1 MENPRSTDVLIVGG
15 GPGGVST
22 AYTLGTLGISTILID
37 KKPMDEIGDKVCGD
51 ALSPD
56 YYNEANREVGLP
68 IPEKDKGELM
78 EVVTETVLLGTDQ
91 KSKMVLEDG
100 SATVDRLKYGQKLIR
115 SLSQFPHVEV
125 IADMRANKTIV
136 ENNTLVGLLC
146 KNNNN
151 GLTEFRAKVVVD
163 ASGVGGIV
171 RRLLPTD
178 MIGNRFPQRLP
189 RHELIV
195 AYRDI
200 IRLKE
205 EHPYQN
211 GMYLVYEPEIAH
223 VMPGY
228 YWYFSRGDN
237 ELNIGLGY
245 MMYDRNRGQNIKEI
259 NRKVRERKFPNAEIL
274 KSQGD
279 LIPARLPLPSCV
291 HNGFLTTGDAAALA
305 NPLNGEGH
313 GVALI
318 AGIIAGRCIA
328 KAIENN
334 DTSEK
339 GLWDYNRQIWA
350 KYGLINAWGVSFIK
364 FINRWGFETFD
375 WMLAKKIL
383 LDDDIIKMNSDPNAD
398 LGLLRRGLKGWR
410 RPRTLISL
418 RKSLKLAR
426 EIQYLGKNYPEPE
439 DFDTWVKNLDRLVAI
454 VI

>member
-1 MENPRSTDVLIVGG
+1 MESPQSTDVLIVGG

-68 IPEKDKGELM
+68 IPEMDKGELM
-78 EVVTETVLLGTDQ
+78 EVVTETVLLGATQ
-91 KSKMVLEDG
+91 KSKLVIEDG
-100 SATVDRLKYGQKLIR
+100 SATVDRLKYGQKLIK
-115 SLSQFPHVEV
+115 SLSQFPNVQV
-125 IADMRANKTIV
+125 ISDMRANRTIV

-146 KNNNN
+146 KNVDNEF
-151 GLTEFRAKVVVD
+151 TEFRAKVVVD
-163 ASGVGGIV
+163 ASGAGGII
-171 RRLLPTD
+171 RRLLPEE
-178 MIGNRFPQRLP
+178 MVGNRFPLRLP

-200 IRLKE
+200 IKVNQ

-228 YWYFSRGDN
+228 YWYFSRGEN

-259 NRKVRERKFPNAEIL
+259 NRQVRERRFPNAEIL
-274 KSQGD
+274 ESQGD

-313 GVALI
+313 GVALL
-318 AGIIAGRCIA
+318 AGIIAGRCLA
-328 KAIENN
+328 KAIKNG

-350 KYGLINAWGVSFIK
+350 KYGLINAWGVAFIK
-364 FINRWGFETFD
+364 FINKWGFSTFD
-375 WMLAKKIL
+375 WMLENQIL
-383 LDDDIIKMNSDPNAD
+383 REDDIIKMNSDPNAE
-398 LGLLRRGLKGWR
+398 LGLLKRALKGWT
-410 RPRTLISL
+410 RPRTLLSL
-418 RKSLKLAR
+418 RKTLKLAR
-426 EIQYLGKNYPEPE
+426 QIQSKGNNYPEVE
-439 DFDTWVKNLDRLVAI
+439 DFDNWVTDLDKLVAT